1 MRRAVIVASVAMFI
15 LSASLAG
22 GAVAYART
30 PTRTATPT
38 PSPTPTATPT
48 INPASLGSRPAE
60 FIVWLWV
67 DGHRSSE
74 PIVPKVGDVVCGEDG
89 GPVSVTESGDEQQ
102 LVYVE
107 TAPKVPG
114 CATEGSTITFFV
126 DGRQANQTWRYH
138 REPNVWVRFLVL
150 TVGPSF
156 ARVGGYFSWPD
167 QLPILNGSEDDSKS
181 VLIPYIDGR
190 ACGYDWV
197 LAPEGGHRYVVV
209 VYSSEQRAGC
219 GYEGAPITFRLVD
232 GQGNVLATAEEKG
245 VWHAWDGTDATAE
258 QLNLTLVTPRGI
270 RIGSMGTGGSDAR
283 STPSDAVLGLALAGV
298 AALATGVVL
307 RRRANPS

>member
-138 REPNVWVRFLVL
+138 PEPNVWARFLIL
-150 TVGPSF
+150 TVGAPF
-156 ARVGGYFSWPD
+156 EPFGGMAY
-167 QLPILNGSEDDSKS
+167 LPLKAGNGR
-181 VLIPYIDGR
+181 IAPFIDGKE
-190 ACGYDWV
+190 CGHQDGLSIDGV
-197 LAPEGGHRYVVV
+197 LSYW
-209 VYSSEQRAGC
+209 YSLVAYSRELREGC
-219 GYEGAPITFRLVD
+219 GYEGAEITFKLLD
-232 GQGNVLATAEEKG
+232 EQGDVLAVSQQKG
-245 VWHAWDGTDATAE
+245 VWHAWDGTSGFYERLD
-258 QLNLTLVTPRGI
+258 LTMAPVAGVSV
-270 RIGSMGTGGSDAR
+270 GSMGDGGSGAR
-283 STPSDAVLGLALAGV
+283 GTRFGAMLGLAVAGV
-298 AALATGVVL
+298 ATLATGVAL
-307 RRRANPS
+307 RRRANSG